1 MSLSDRAASL
11 SRLRERAEMREL
23 AQRQAD
29 QRAADEYS
37 ASTARHALS
46 RTLAEYGYGS
56 QYSAAPMPYPY
67 GPGGMAGGYDPLAGL
82 PPRSLFTP
90 GVTPSAPRS
99 RPSSAPPGGEG
110 AEDAWGGLV
119 DSMSSAVGEI
129 A

>member
-1 MSLSDRAASL
+1 MP
-11 SRLRERAEMREL
+11 AEMEVPNRVLRGIEM
-23 AQRQAD
+23 AD
-29 QRAADEYS
+29 PGSMVRRP
-37 ASTARHALS
+37 ASSRARHALS